1 MGGGP
6 SGLEAARVAA
16 ERGHDVSL
24 FEAAR
29 ELGGQVQLAARATQR
44 RSDLIGITGWLASE
58 CRHLGV
64 DLRTSTY
71 AEADEVLALAPDVVI
86 VATGGSPRMP
96 DLAEGVDLA
105 VSTWDIIA
113 GSVSPST
120 GDVLLFDDHGTEE
133 GLSCVER
140 LVAAGSHVELV
151 TPDRHVGHEVTGTAY
166 PRYLATFY
174 EHGVRLTP
182 DHRMTRV
189 RRDGTGRLEVDL
201 WNDYTKS
208 TTQRIVDQVVVAYG
222 TTPNDSLYLDLIERS
237 SNRGELDLDAFLA
250 GRPQGVVADDLGTF
264 QLFRTGDAVASRN
277 IHAAIYEARRIAMT
291 L

>member
-1 MGGGP
+1 
-6 SGLEAARVAA
+6 
-16 ERGHDVSL
+16 
-24 FEAAR
+24 
-29 ELGGQVQLAARATQR
+29 
-44 RSDLIGITGWLASE
+44 
-58 CRHLGV
+58 V
-64 DLRTSTY
+64 DLRTSTFV
-71 AEADEVLALAPDVVI
+71 EADQVLALGPDVVI

-96 DLAEGVDLA
+96 DLSEGVDLA
-105 VSTWDIIA
+105 ISTWDIIG

-140 LVAAGSHVELV
+140 LVAAGSCVELV

-182 DHRMTRV
+182 DHRMTGI
-189 RRDGTGRLEVDL
+189 RRDGAGRLEVDL

-208 TTQRIVDQVVVAYG
+208 TSCRTVDQVVVAYG
-222 TTPNDSLYLDLIERS
+222 TTPNDGLYLDLIERA
-237 SNRGELDLDAFLA
+237 SNRGELDLEAFLA
-250 GRPQGVVADDLGTF
+250 GRPQTLVVNEVGTF

-277 IHAAIYEARRIAMT
+277 IHAAIYEARRLAMT